1 MGRITLAQAAAWCG
15 GQVEERYENISF
27 LGACGDHRWAKP
39 GELFVTLD
47 EGPHLQESIRVAMER
62 GAAAVLTS
70 VYCADYPCV
79 VVPDPRRALGDIARK
94 ERKRIGMQVVG
105 VTGSMGKTTVTEM
118 IACVL
123 EGTFRVGKTPSNQ
136 FDDIGVPMA
145 ILAMAEDTEVA
156 VLEMGMNQYREIA
169 YLTSVARP
177 DVAVITNIGGAS
189 NEQFQSREDILR
201 AKLEILE
208 GMREDSKV
216 ILGGDDDLLW
226 SRRDISQLS
235 TLCYGIDNGDCA
247 VRAEEIRVEDSV
259 SVFRLRVG
267 SSNFP
272 VELSLSGK
280 HFVRDALAAIC
291 VGLEMGVDPAA
302 IQERLSAFRNGA
314 HAPVKRMVRDVAVI
328 RDCANA
334 GPESMARA
342 LRELG
347 AVTGRRV
354 AVLGDILDLGVCT
367 QAEHYRVGRIAAE
380 NVDILLAY
388 GPNAPRVVSGAVTGG
403 MRPAK
408 AKAFEDETKLLSTL
422 DCLVKP
428 GDTLLFKGAR
438 RMGMDRIADAFEK
451 LT

>member
-15 GQVEERYENISF
+15 GQVEERYANISF
-27 LGACGDHRWAKP
+27 LGACGDHRWAMP

-62 GAAAVLTS
+62 GAVAVLS
-70 VYCADYPCV
+70 SAFCADYPCV

-94 ERKRIGMQVVG
+94 ERKRIGMRVVG
-105 VTGSMGKTTVTEM
+105 VTGSVGKTTVTEM

-156 VLEMGMNQYREIA
+156 VLEMGMNHYREIA

-177 DVAVITNIGGAS
+177 DVAVITNIGGAPS
-189 NEQFQSREDILR
+189 EQFQSREDILR

-208 GMREDSKV
+208 GMREDGKV

-226 SRRDISQLS
+226 NRRNISQLS
-235 TLCYGIDNGDCA
+235 TLCYGVDNDQCA
-247 VRAEEIRVEDSV
+247 VRAKDIRVEDGV
-259 SVFRLRVG
+259 SVFRLSVDG
-267 SSNFP
+267 SSFP
-272 VELSLSGK
+272 VELSLSGE

-291 VGLEMGVDPAA
+291 VGMEMGVAPAV
-302 IQERLSAFRNGA
+302 IQERLSGFRNA
-314 HAPVKRMVRDVAVI
+314 ADKPQRKTVRDMTVI

-347 AVTGRRV
+347 SVKGRRV
-354 AVLGDILDLGVCT
+354 AVLGDLLDLGVCT

-380 NVDILLAY
+380 NAEILLAY
-388 GPNAPRVVSGAVTGG
+388 GPSAPRVVSGALTGG
-403 MRPAK
+403 MSPAK
-408 AKAFEDETKLLSTL
+408 AKAFDDETKLLSTL

-428 GDTLLFKGAR
+428 GDTLLFKGSR
-438 RMGMDRIADAFEK
+438 RMGMGRIADAFEK